1 MPREEEEH
9 EMQSYWRW
17 DALYESM
24 QRAAVKCN
32 LLNATLQAWFQWKI
46 LANPCIACVPNLS
59 RHGHAAH

>member
-1 MPREEEEH
+1 
-9 EMQSYWRW
+9 MQSYWRW

-24 QRAAVKCN
+24 QRAAVICN